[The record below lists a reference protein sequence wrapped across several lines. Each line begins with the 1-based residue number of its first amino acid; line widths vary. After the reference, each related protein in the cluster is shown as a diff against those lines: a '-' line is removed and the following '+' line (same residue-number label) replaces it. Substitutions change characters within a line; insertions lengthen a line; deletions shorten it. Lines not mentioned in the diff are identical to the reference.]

1 MKRIIIIASA
11 LMAFASFGGQQ
22 NRLACAVTNS
32 MQQSDAIVRYSL
44 EVHRA
49 IANRIMRERRDRAER
64 LRREIERAERAE
76 RIRRERERN
85 ARIIVEENKKSCPVA
100 IMPNGIICRNIHPS
114 QCGLGIGE
122 TAGDTENTTLK
133 MKQNSRLKSNDPR
146 WGNRNLNQ
154 RKFKLSEP
162 ARRRK

>member
-1 MKRIIIIASA
+1 MKKTIAIA
-11 LMAFASFGGQQ
+11 FMAIATSVFGGQQ
-22 NRLACAVTNS
+22 NQAACAVTNN
-32 MQQSDAIVRYSL
+32 MQATDAIVRYSL

-49 IANRIMRERRDRAER
+49 IANRIMRERHDREER
-64 LRREIERAERAE
+64 LRRETERAERG
-76 RIRRERERN
+76 ERN
-85 ARIIVEENKKSCPVA
+85 ARITVEENKKCCPVA

-122 TAGDTENTTLK
+122 IPGDTENKTLK
-133 MKQNSRLKSNDPR
+133 IKQNSRLRSNDPR